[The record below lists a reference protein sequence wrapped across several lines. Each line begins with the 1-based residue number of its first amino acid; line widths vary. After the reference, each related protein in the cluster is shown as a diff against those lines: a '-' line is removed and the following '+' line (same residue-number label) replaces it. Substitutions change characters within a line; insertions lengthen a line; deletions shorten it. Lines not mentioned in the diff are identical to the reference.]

1 MDSFHIHLFEWL
13 VELVIVCYQTILF
26 FHINLNFF
34 IGITHTEMTQSAFIR
49 SLGRFLFETK
59 AIDDYDPTK
68 EYTIDQL
75 YQSMYPTWTMEEIER
90 QTYPLKSILD
100 IILSENAAVDFD
112 QWTKKLSAAHF
123 DSEAFM
129 NGSRRILQIR
139 RTSTSASR

>member
-1 MDSFHIHLFEWL
+1 
-13 VELVIVCYQTILF
+13 
-26 FHINLNFF
+26 
-34 IGITHTEMTQSAFIR
+34 MTQSAFIR